1 MSITLSMEPST
12 AVKRLYE
19 QGASQTRGAI
29 LQALRQA
36 EAQALGEARRL
47 VPVRTG
53 RLRGSLYARVDEAN
67 LALVL
72 GSDLSYAAAVEYGT
86 SRTEPR
92 PYLTP
97 AVEAASTVLRSLRVR
112 L

>member
-1 MSITLSMEPST
+1 MSITLRMEWST
-12 AVKRLYE
+12 AMKRLCE
-19 QGASQTRGAI
+19 RGASQTRGAI

-36 EAQALGEARRL
+36 EAQALGEAQRL

-53 RLRGSLYARVDEAN
+53 RLRGSIYARVDEAS
-67 LALVL
+67 LAMVL

-97 AVEAASTVLRSLRVR
+97 AVEAALTALRSLRVKP
-112 L
+112 

>member
-1 MSITLSMEPST
+1 MSLSFTLEPSAT
-12 AVKRLYE
+12 VKKLCE
-19 QGASQTRGAI
+19 QGASQTREA
-29 LQALRQA
+29 LLEALRQVGL
-36 EAQALGEARRL
+36 QAYGEAMRL

-53 RLRGSLYARVDEAN
+53 RLRNSLYARVDEAN
-67 LALVL
+67 LALSL

-86 SRTEPR
+86 SRMEPR

-97 AVEAASTVLRSLRVR
+97 AVEAGLATLRSLRVK